1 MANSNVRID
10 GVELHWARLVT
21 PFKNQFGGE
30 NFELQIKASA
40 DRKDELEAAGL
51 KVKETEDGMVMAN
64 LKRKAQKA
72 NGEMNE
78 APRVVNAQREAMSA
92 DEIRGI
98 GNGSMGNVI
107 IYKFDYTFGG
117 NSGVS
122 HSLTAVQVTDLVKYE
137 GSVDFDVVEASEGS
151 EAAPF

>member
-1 MANSNVRID
+1 MANENVRLD
-10 GVELHWARLVT
+10 NVELSWPKLVT

-30 NFELQIKASA
+30 NYELQIIADA
-40 DRKDELEAAGL
+40 DRKGEFEAAGL
-51 KVKETEDGMVMAN
+51 KVKDTEDGRIMAN

-78 APRVVNAQREAMSA
+78 APRVVNAAREAMSA
-92 DEIRGI
+92 DDIRSI
-98 GNGSMGNVI
+98 GNGSKGNVI

-122 HSLTAVQVTDLVKYE
+122 HSLTAVQVTELLKFE
-137 GSVDFDVVEASEGS
+137 GSVDFDVVEASEAS

>member
-1 MANSNVRID
+1 MANENVRID
-10 GVELHWARLVT
+10 NVELHWAKLVT

-30 NFELQIKASA
+30 NYELQIVTSK

-51 KVKETEDGMVMAN
+51 KVRDTEDGKISAN
-64 LKRKAQKA
+64 LKRKATKA
-72 NGEMNE
+72 SGEDNG
-78 APRVVNAQREAMSA
+78 APRVVNAARETMSA

-107 IYKFDYTFGG
+107 VYKFDYTFGG
-117 NSGVS
+117 QEGVS

-137 GSVDFDVVEASEGS
+137 GAVDFDVVGEAEASES
-151 EAAPF
+151 APF